1 MGGVALA
8 LGRKRAGTR
17 EWSRNMRGE
26 PMSKVEISYYSD
38 VLCIWAY
45 VAERRLEE
53 LADQFRDQIEIDS
66 VDFLQFV
73 LDLEKKLEISI
84 PDVDYPKLSS
94 LNGCLSY
101 IENKSQS
108 N

>member
-1 MGGVALA
+1 VSILRVAPEA
-8 LGRKRAGTR
+8 
-17 EWSRNMRGE
+17 
-26 PMSKVEISYYSD
+26 EIDTLDPDIS
-38 VLCIWAY
+38 
-45 VAERRLEE
+45 
-53 LADQFRDQIEIDS
+53 FRDQIEIDS

-73 LDLEKKLEISI
+73 LDLEKKLGISI

>member
-1 MGGVALA
+1 MID
-8 LGRKRAGTR
+8 K
-17 EWSRNMRGE
+17 RNMITEKIKNQITVSILRVAPE
-26 PMSKVEISYYSD
+26 AEIDTLDPDIS
-38 VLCIWAY
+38 
-45 VAERRLEE
+45 
-53 LADQFRDQIEIDS
+53 FRDQIEIDS

-73 LDLEKKLEISI
+73 LDLEKKLGISI

>member
-1 MGGVALA
+1 MIKKKIKAQIAESLLRVAPEA
-8 LGRKRAGTR
+8 
-17 EWSRNMRGE
+17 
-26 PMSKVEISYYSD
+26 EIDTLDPDIS
-38 VLCIWAY
+38 
-45 VAERRLEE
+45 
-53 LADQFRDQIEIDS
+53 FRDQIEIDS

-73 LDLEKKLEISI
+73 LDLEKKLGISI

>member
-1 MGGVALA
+1 MIKKKIKAQITESLLQVAPEA
-8 LGRKRAGTR
+8 
-17 EWSRNMRGE
+17 
-26 PMSKVEISYYSD
+26 EIDTLDPDIS
-38 VLCIWAY
+38 
-45 VAERRLEE
+45 
-53 LADQFRDQIEIDS
+53 FRDQIEIDS